1 MSDKKHC
8 IFMFPGIGDNYRKY
22 IQKWKE
28 EDYQYLLEY
37 AQVAKRDYEVDILA
51 DSIGSYAGSWVLN
64 YTCDYLVYQ
73 KHKKAGMIP
82 DYMAGYSLGAIT
94 ALACAGGFEYGDGV
108 QILKEIATY
117 RKPAA
122 EEQLMLVIG
131 FTTEELKNIINKEH
145 LTKKIFI
152 ACINNKCCL
161 TVAGRKK
168 ELEKFERMIQQMGAL
183 KTKRIES
190 PYAFHTDYMKEGI
203 AIFAQNIS
211 NIAYKECSVSVISSI
226 DQREIKS
233 GRQVYEELIRNLYRS
248 LNWKDT
254 ILKFENGEKRTYVD
268 TGLTKSM
275 IKITKLIAGEQEYMD
290 LSYMVK
296 KTYDEGR

>member
-1 MSDKKHC
+1 
-8 IFMFPGIGDNYRKY
+8 
-22 IQKWKE
+22 
-28 EDYQYLLEY
+28 
-37 AQVAKRDYEVDILA
+37 
-51 DSIGSYAGSWVLN
+51 
-64 YTCDYLVYQ
+64 
-73 KHKKAGMIP
+73 
-82 DYMAGYSLGAIT
+82 
-94 ALACAGGFEYGDGV
+94 
-108 QILKEIATY
+108 
-117 RKPAA
+117 
-122 EEQLMLVIG
+122 
-131 FTTEELKNIINKEH
+131 
-145 LTKKIFI
+145 
-152 ACINNKCCL
+152 
-161 TVAGRKK
+161 
-168 ELEKFERMIQQMGAL
+168 MIQQMGAL